1 MFKIKTG
8 VTKDTQENPQAQT
21 PLAVRTMM
29 ASHIM
34 EPLVNFAH
42 ERMRIKKTNNILVLG
57 KEF

>member
-42 ERMRIKKTNNILVLG
+42 ERMRIKKTNNVLVL
-57 KEF
+57 